1 MKSFNNTIAAFLIF
15 CFICLVVMANW
26 MNTVTQKS
34 QDRMDSL
41 HKKYDT
47 LLFERD
53 SLELILDSLPLG
65 HPLDSI
71 KISGSFGIRRHPITN
86 RWRRHCGLDL
96 SGTYKDTIYATGSG
110 RVIKAKR
117 YRGYGR
123 CVIIKHKGG
132 YKSLY
137 GHMNK
142 VFVKWNDKIKD
153 GQPIGTVGNTGVST
167 GTHLHYEIF
176 RFGKHTDPKYYLIG

>member
-1 MKSFNNTIAAFLIF
+1 MKYFRIILLIF
-15 CFICLVVMANW
+15 CFIYLILVVSW
-26 MNTVTQKS
+26 MSVITIKFKNET
-34 QDRMDSL
+34 DSL
-41 HKKYDT
+41 SKKYDT

-71 KISGSFGIRRHPITN
+71 KISEGFGVRRHPITK
-86 RWRRHCGLDL
+86 RWKRHCGLDL
-96 SGTYKDTIYATGSG
+96 AGTYRDTIYATGSG

-153 GQPIGTVGNTGVST
+153 GQPIGTVGSTGFST
-167 GTHLHYEIF
+167 GTHLHYEII
-176 RFGKHTDPKYYLIG
+176 RYGKHTDPKYYLIS

>member
-1 MKSFNNTIAAFLIF
+1 MYLATTINWVNNI
-15 CFICLVVMANW
+15 
-26 MNTVTQKS
+26 TQNFKNEI
-34 QDRMDSL
+34 DSL
-41 HKKYDT
+41 HKKYDI

-71 KISGSFGIRRHPITN
+71 KISENFGARRHPITK
-86 RWRRHCGLDL
+86 RWNWHCGLDL
-96 SGTYKDTIYATGSG
+96 KGTYTDTIYATGSG
-110 RVIKAKR
+110 RIIKANWF
-117 YRGYGR
+117 RGYGR

-142 VFVKWNDKIKD
+142 LFVKWNDDIKD
-153 GQPIGTVGNTGVST
+153 GDPIGTVGSTGFST
-167 GTHLHYEIF
+167 GTHLHYEIS
-176 RFGKHTDPKYYLIG
+176 RYGKRTDPKYYLTG

>member
-1 MKSFNNTIAAFLIF
+1 MNLRSVVAFLF
-15 CFICLVVMANW
+15 FAFICLVITANW
-26 MNTVTQKS
+26 RNTQTINF
-34 QDRMDSL
+34 QDKVDSL
-41 HKKYDT
+41 SKKYDI

-71 KISGSFGIRRHPITN
+71 RISENFGVRRHPIT
-86 RWRRHCGLDL
+86 RLWKKHCGLDL
-96 SGTYKDTIYATGSG
+96 AGTYRDTIYATGSG
-110 RVIKAKR
+110 CIIKAKR

-153 GQPIGTVGNTGVST
+153 GDPIGTVGSTGFST
-167 GTHLHYEIF
+167 GTHLHYEIS
-176 RFGKHTDPKYYLIG
+176 RGKKLTDPKYYLSS

>member
-1 MKSFNNTIAAFLIF
+1 MSEIRNVFAFLIF

-26 MNTVTQKS
+26 MHSVTRDTQY
-34 QDRMDSL
+34 RMELL

-71 KISGSFGIRRHPITN
+71 KVSEGFGIRRHPITKKWN
-86 RWRRHCGLDL
+86 RHCGLDL

-117 YRGYGR
+117 FRGYGR

-142 VFVKWNDKIKD
+142 VFVKWNDEIKD
-153 GQPIGTVGNTGVST
+153 GQPIGTVGST
-167 GTHLHYEIF
+167 GFSTGPHLHYEIS
-176 RFGKHTDPKYYLIG
+176 RYGKRTDPLVYIIS

>member
-1 MKSFNNTIAAFLIF
+1 MKHILLFLALGLLMSFQTL
-15 CFICLVVMANW
+15 FISR
-26 MNTVTQKS
+26 S
-34 QDRMDSL
+34 QNKVLEQELNIKESEIEQ
-41 HKKYDT
+41 
-47 LLFERD
+47 LLFEKD

-71 KISGSFGIRRHPITN
+71 RISENFGIRKHPITK
-86 RWRRHCGLDL
+86 RWNWHCGLDL
-96 SGTYKDTIYATGSG
+96 AGTYRDTIYATGSG
-110 RVIKAKR
+110 RIVKAKR

-142 VFVKWNDKIKD
+142 LFVKWNDEIKD
-153 GQPIGTVGNTGVST
+153 GDPIGTVGSTGFST
-167 GTHLHYEIF
+167 GTHLHYEIS
-176 RFGKHTDPKYYLIG
+176 RYKKYTDPKYYLNS

>member
-1 MKSFNNTIAAFLIF
+1 MNKLSIILAVGLILGLQFLVSYFNQNKELKIDVNNKESKIEQLQF
-15 CFICLVVMANW
+15 
-26 MNTVTQKS
+26 Q
-34 QDRMDSL
+34 
-41 HKKYDT
+41 
-47 LLFERD
+47 RD

-71 KISGSFGIRRHPITN
+71 VISENFGVRKHPITK
-86 RWRRHCGLDL
+86 RWRLHCGLDL
-96 SGTYKDTIYATGSG
+96 AGTYRDTIYATGSG

-123 CVIIKHKGG
+123 CVIIKHKGE

-142 VFVKWNDKIKD
+142 IFVKWNDMVKD
-153 GQPIGTVGNTGVST
+153 GDPIGTVGSTGFST

-176 RFGKHTDPKYYLIG
+176 RFDQYTNPEYYLNS

>member
-1 MKSFNNTIAAFLIF
+1 MRNSSVFAFLVF
-15 CFICLVVMANW
+15 GFICLITTANW
-26 MNTVTQKS
+26 MDDVTRENQHKIN
-34 QDRMDSL
+34 QFQ
-41 HKKYDT
+41 KKYDT

-71 KISGSFGIRRHPITN
+71 KISEGFGARRHPITK
-86 RWRRHCGLDL
+86 RWNWHCGLDL
-96 SGTYKDTIYATGSG
+96 AGTYRDTIYATGSG
-110 RVIKAKR
+110 RIIKAKR

-123 CVIIKHKGG
+123 CVIIKHKGE

-142 VFVKWNDKIKD
+142 LFVKWNDMVKD
-153 GQPIGTVGNTGVST
+153 GDPIGTVGSTGFST

-176 RFGKHTDPKYYLIG
+176 RFDQYTNPEYYLNS